1 MLFSRR
7 KRAAAAASAPASN
20 GTAPRGHAEA
30 GGQTDDAVVGALLPT
45 RPPTV
50 APSIDSPTAA
60 DTAPQPVIAI
70 EPVVSPAPLP
80 SVAPPSIESPA
91 AVDTAPPRAWYPSPQ
106 DPGSRLE
113 PVAPTPIGVGVPP
126 PPGEEPGVADLDE
139 FFAALRQV
147 VDDSLA
153 RMPLESD
160 RPAPQPFDEAEPL
173 ESDPEAVAEHRDQAR
188 ADGAP
193 GGPAGQP
200 EHAIGPG
207 EDRPGE
213 MVLSTNGSQLS
224 TELAPTT
231 AELIAAL
238 EADRD
243 RWRERAIVWRERAM
257 GADMLVNSLND
268 HMAALRVNL
277 EDLRMAI
284 RVMSS
289 ATPGSKSASET
300 RPAVA
305 SSPLRDDGERSRP
318 RRDPPT
324 SEWSSARESSSLRP
338 KVDRLGQPVLD
349 RAQIVDRHI
358 QRRPLLDL
366 RADRDPMPAQVD
378 LRFTGPSCGRQL
390 LQSSRKRRRDGAG
403 GLPKSDDRSAH
414 AWLTGS
420 GTWRETVA
428 PAPPDAADARRPPS
442 ARFRSSRRARA
453 RPTQNRNACGV
464 IPNVGAIIL
473 MDAIR
478 VRRFASAS
486 NTCRT
491 ASSRTSTGTG
501 SPHATRTVTRLPL
514 L

>member
-20 GTAPRGHAEA
+20 GTAPPGDAEA

-50 APSIDSPTAA
+50 APSVDSLTAA
-60 DTAPQPVIAI
+60 DTAPQPVISI

-80 SVAPPSIESPA
+80 SVAPPSI
-91 AVDTAPPRAWYPSPQ
+91 D
-106 DPGSRLE
+106 
-113 PVAPTPIGVGVPP
+113 VGVPP
-126 PPGEEPGVADLDE
+126 SPGEEPGVADLDE

-160 RPAPQPFDEAEPL
+160 RPEPQPFDEAEPL
-173 ESDPEAVAEHRDQAR
+173 ESDPEAVAEHLDQAG

-193 GGPAGQP
+193 GGPAGHP

-207 EDRPGE
+207 EDHPGE

-305 SSPLRDDGERSRP
+305 PSPLRDDEG
-318 RRDPPT
+318 T
-324 SEWSSARESSSLRP
+324 
-338 KVDRLGQPVLD
+338 QP
-349 RAQIVDRHI
+349 
-358 QRRPLLDL
+358 
-366 RADRDPMPAQVD
+366 
-378 LRFTGPSCGRQL
+378 S
-390 LQSSRKRRRDGAG
+390 GA
-403 GLPKSDDRSAH
+403 
-414 AWLTGS
+414 
-420 GTWRETVA
+420 
-428 PAPPDAADARRPPS
+428 
-442 ARFRSSRRARA
+442 
-453 RPTQNRNACGV
+453 
-464 IPNVGAIIL
+464 
-473 MDAIR
+473 
-478 VRRFASAS
+478 
-486 NTCRT
+486 
-491 ASSRTSTGTG
+491 
-501 SPHATRTVTRLPL
+501 
-514 L
+514 